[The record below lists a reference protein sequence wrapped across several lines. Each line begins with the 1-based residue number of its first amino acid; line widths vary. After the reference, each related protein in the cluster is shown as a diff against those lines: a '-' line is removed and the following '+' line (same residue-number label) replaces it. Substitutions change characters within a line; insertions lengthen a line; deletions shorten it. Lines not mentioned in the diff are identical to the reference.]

1 MFREGVVRTLINRI
15 EASIGLKFTVAL
27 ISVVSVFLLL
37 CSLLIARM
45 LIQEQYR
52 ALEARGNDM
61 GQFFSKAITDP
72 LLRRD
77 FLAMDGLVAEASKSH
92 DMLYTYVMD
101 ASNKIVNNSYVS
113 FNRSQ
118 DSVKK
123 FLEQEQT
130 DDMAVLTE
138 RARER
143 LDPVVV
149 QATIMI
155 GNTRIGTVMM
165 GLSRENVRKDARQII
180 WMLGGTSLIIIG
192 VLIVMMSIMV
202 RKLIAGPTKEAA
214 VVVSNI
220 AAGDFSRSVPVQTT
234 DELGQLA
241 ERLNSMISGLKG
253 MIENVREAARK
264 TEMVWKEAKQIS
276 AEISKGSMVQTE
288 SVEEAGSSVNEMHF
302 SLKEIAGNVE
312 DLYKTSE
319 QTSSS
324 VIEMAASTN
333 EVAKTMT
340 ELSSTIEDTSIAIV
354 HLSAAVR
361 QIAENVEVLSAA
373 ADETAA
379 STMEISASVKQ
390 VETSAK
396 ESATLA
402 EEVAADAEQLGMRSI
417 EKTIE
422 GMNRIEVTVRR
433 TADVINRLGDRA
445 ESIGGIL
452 TVIEDIT
459 DQTGLLALNAAILA
473 AQAGEHGK
481 GFAVVA
487 AEIRGLA
494 NRTASS
500 TQEIGKLI
508 TSVQEESREAVGVM
522 QEEVALVSEG
532 VRLASAAGEA
542 LSKILAR
549 ADQSRDMSRGINKA
563 AAEQARGIRQ
573 VSEAVGRITEM
584 THQISRAAN
593 EQKAG
598 SEQISQASEKMR
610 ELTGFVKTSTLAQ
623 AKGSKEITAA
633 VESMN
638 AKVGMVNRS
647 AAEVRTG
654 SDLIVQAIERIK
666 DIAKANSLQA
676 GKLNSALEVMITQSE
691 MLQKEIEKFRT

>member
-1 MFREGVVRTLINRI
+1 MFREGAVRAGINRI
-15 EASIGLKFTVAL
+15 ESSIGLKFTIAL
-27 ISVVSVFLLL
+27 IGVVSAFLLL
-37 CSLLIARM
+37 CSFLIARM

-52 ALEARGNDM
+52 ALEIRGHDL
-61 GQFFSKAITDP
+61 GQFFSKSITDP
-72 LLRRD
+72 LLRKD
-77 FLAMDGLVAEASKSH
+77 FLSLNSQVGEAVKSQG
-92 DMLYTYVMD
+92 MLYTYVLD
-101 ASNKIVNNSYVS
+101 ASNKIVNTSYAS

-118 DSVKK
+118 GSVNA

-130 DDMAVLTE
+130 DDMTVLAE
-138 RARER
+138 RALER
-143 LDPVVV
+143 LDAVRV
-149 QATIMI
+149 QTHIMI
-155 GNTRIGTVMM
+155 GNTRIGTVVM
-165 GLSRENVRKDARQII
+165 GLSRESARRETRQII

-192 VLIVMMSIMV
+192 VLVVMMSMMV
-202 RKLIAGPTKEAA
+202 RVLIARRTKEAA
-214 VVVSNI
+214 AVVSNI
-220 AAGDFSRSVPVQTT
+220 AAGDFSRTVPVQTT

-253 MIENVREAARK
+253 MIENVRDAARK
-264 TEMVWKEAKQIS
+264 TEAVWQEAKSIS
-276 AEISKGSMVQTE
+276 AGITTGSRVQAE

-302 SLKEIAGNVE
+302 SLKEIAGNVD

-319 QTSSS
+319 RTSSS

-333 EVAKTMT
+333 EVARTMT
-340 ELSSTIEDTSIAIV
+340 ELSSTIEDTSIAII
-354 HLSAAVR
+354 HLSSAVR
-361 QIAENVEVLSAA
+361 QIAENVEVLSTA

-379 STMEISASVKQ
+379 SAVEISASVKQ

-422 GMNRIEVTVRR
+422 GMNRIEATARR
-433 TADVINRLGDRA
+433 TADVINRLGERA
-445 ESIGGIL
+445 ENVGSIL

-494 NRTASS
+494 SRTAAS
-500 TQEIGKLI
+500 TQEISKLI
-508 TSVQEESREAVGVM
+508 ASVQEEAREAVGVVR
-522 QEEVALVSEG
+522 EEVAMVTDG
-532 VRLASAAGEA
+532 ARLARDAGEA
-542 LSKILAR
+542 LSKILKR
-549 ADQSRDMSRGINKA
+549 ADLSRDMSRSINKA
-563 AAEQARGIRQ
+563 ATEQARGIRQ
-573 VSEAVGRITEM
+573 VSEAVGKITEM

-598 SEQISQASEKMR
+598 SAQISQASEKMR
-610 ELTGFVKTSTLAQ
+610 ELTGFVKTSTVAQ

-638 AKVGMVNRS
+638 AKIGLVNRS
-647 AAEVRTG
+647 AGEVQTG

-666 DIAKANSLQA
+666 DIAKGNANQA
-676 GKLNSALEVMITQSE
+676 ARLNSALEVMIAQSE
-691 MLQKEIEKFRT
+691 MLQKEIEKFKT